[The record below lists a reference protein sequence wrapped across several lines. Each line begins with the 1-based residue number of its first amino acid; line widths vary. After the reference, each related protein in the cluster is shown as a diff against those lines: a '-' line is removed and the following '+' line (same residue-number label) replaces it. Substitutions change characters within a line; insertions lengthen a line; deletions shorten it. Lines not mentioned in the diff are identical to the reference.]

1 MPSKTTFNKFTTY
14 SNELVGR
21 LRTSNYYFNGR
32 DVKNIKQSSDNILL
46 FDYTYVG
53 STQFLLHKTTRS
65 LFNLYKTTWDYY
77 LYLNANSFLT
87 SFMNQTTNSDPSA
100 NNFLM
105 LQMIIDKDIPVTEIT
120 TIPSGIVDTI
130 AKIGGLFAIFRF
142 IAIM

>member
-1 MPSKTTFNKFTTY
+1 
-14 SNELVGR
+14 
-21 LRTSNYYFNGR
+21 
-32 DVKNIKQSSDNILL
+32 
-46 FDYTYVG
+46 
-53 STQFLLHKTTRS
+53 
-65 LFNLYKTTWDYY
+65 
-77 LYLNANSFLT
+77 
-87 SFMNQTTNSDPSA
+87 MNQTTSSDPSA